1 MQGYVT
7 VTGVYNHIGECLTV
21 AGVVPAALDGYNTVY
36 KITGIATGNIKQLQ
50 VESASAVG
58 NASTTGIGVTV
69 TAYSRAINAGKSI
82 DITTLTYN
90 NVTGISTITTIQ
102 NHGLSVGNKI
112 TIGGANSS
120 LFNSDFLVK
129 KVNSLVQFE
138 TFVGIGTTSPATTG
152 TKTIYIKAF
161 GSQGGTVT
169 PEDEN
174 IAGRLEPQYAGI
186 TTTLSS
192 AINTA
197 TADNCNIQNVTGL
210 DLNIGDYLLID
221 SEIMRIKTTVTGNPV
236 FVFRGIYG
244 TNASTHDNGS
254 VVRRIKLRPIELR
267 RHSIIRASGHTFE
280 YVGFGPGNYSTAFPD
295 RQDRVLSDQ
304 EELLSQST
312 KVNGGL
318 VVFTRIERETEI
330 SRGVRASNPT
340 LTADKISS
348 PVTVG
353 IGESKT
359 CSCPVAEFTFLFPT

>member
-1 MQGYVT
+1 MVIM
-7 VTGVYNHIGECLTV
+7 VS
-21 AGVVPAALDGYNTVY
+21 Y

-50 VESASAVG
+50 VESARAFTTGS
-58 NASTTGIGVTV
+58 STGIGVTV

-82 DITTLTYN
+82 DITTLAYN

-112 TIGGANSS
+112 TIGGADSS

-197 TADNCNIQNVTGL
+197 TVDNFNITNVTSL

-244 TNASTHDNGS
+244 TNASTH
-254 VVRRIKLRPIELR
+254 E
-267 RHSIIRASGHTFE
+267 
-280 YVGFGPGNYSTAFPD
+280 
-295 RQDRVLSDQ
+295 
-304 EELLSQST
+304 
-312 KVNGGL
+312 
-318 VVFTRIERETEI
+318 
-330 SRGVRASNPT
+330 
-340 LTADKISS
+340 
-348 PVTVG
+348 
-353 IGESKT
+353 
-359 CSCPVAEFTFLFPT
+359 

>member
-1 MQGYVT
+1 MASILSAGTTNSTALNLTADTSGVLQLASNNGTTAVT
-7 VTGVYNHIGECLTV
+7 I
-21 AGVVPAALDGYNTVY
+21 
-36 KITGIATGNIKQLQ
+36 
-50 VESASAVG
+50 
-58 NASTTGIGVTV
+58 NAS
-69 TAYSRAINAGKSI
+69 
-82 DITTLTYN
+82 
-90 NVTGISTITTIQ
+90 Q
-102 NHGLSVGNKI
+102 
-112 TIGGANSS
+112 
-120 LFNSDFLVK
+120 
-129 KVNSLVQFE
+129 
-138 TFVGIGTTSPATTG
+138 FVGIGTTSPATTG

-197 TADNCNIQNVTGL
+197 TVDNFNIQNITNL

-236 FVFRGIYG
+236 YVFRGIYG

-295 RQDRVLSDQ
+295 RQS
-304 EELLSQST
+304 
-312 KVNGGL
+312 K
-318 VVFTRIERETEI
+318 
-330 SRGVRASNPT
+330 
-340 LTADKISS
+340 
-348 PVTVG
+348 
-353 IGESKT
+353 GENR
-359 CSCPVAEFTFLFPT
+359 